1 MDYKV
6 FNNILNI
13 YENEIRKNTKNKS
26 KIYNFEKYK
35 FQYINNIYNIIV
47 NYNNNYT
54 CKYNIFLITKPKF
67 RIVMSL
73 NIKDKVINHYITRN
87 YLIPNLEKYL
97 DDRNVATRKNKGTS
111 YARKLL
117 NKYIE
122 ENKKYDNFYILK
134 LDISKYFYTID
145 HNILKVC

>member
-1 MDYKV
+1 MNYKV
-6 FNNILNI
+6 FNDILNI

-35 FQYINNIYNIIV
+35 FENINNIYNIIV

-73 NIKDKVINHYITRN
+73 NIKDKIINHYITRN
-87 YLIPNLEKYL
+87 HLIPSLEKYL

-122 ENKKYDNFYILK
+122 
-134 LDISKYFYTID
+134 
-145 HNILKVC
+145 

>member
-1 MDYKV
+1 MNYKV
-6 FNNILNI
+6 FNDILNI

-35 FQYINNIYNIIV
+35 FENINNIYNTIV

-73 NIKDKVINHYITRN
+73 NIKDKVLY
-87 YLIPNLEKYL
+87 K
-97 DDRNVATRKNKGTS
+97 K
-111 YARKLL
+111 KLF
-117 NKYIE
+117 N
-122 ENKKYDNFYILK
+122 N
-134 LDISKYFYTID
+134 
-145 HNILKVC
+145 